1 MGSEMCIRDR
11 GKNAKF
17 IVTGDPGQMDLPKGI
32 SGINEAIKLLNG
44 TKGVAI
50 VNLDD
55 SDVVRNKLV
64 KKIIEA
70 YKNTSNK

>member
-1 MGSEMCIRDR
+1 MNQNSKRMKECYKDID
-11 GKNAKF
+11 KEK
-17 IVTGDPGQMDLPKGI
+17 VYQDL
-32 SGINEAIKLLNG
+32 EAIKILKG

-50 VNLDD
+50 VRLDD

-64 KKIIEA
+64 IKIIEA

>member
-1 MGSEMCIRDR
+1 MCIRDR